1 MRLLDHIAQS
11 SEPFL
16 VRQTTASCGSSPA
29 RPSSHTAWWAVRCAM
44 CYPTSSCA
52 PARLSPIPTA
62 TSCPGVWICCTSRP
76 RRSGSS
82 GTRARAARRWPASCL
97 KWTAAGGADAVRA
110 GALISARPAGR
121 AGSLRTFWLTRG
133 EAPEAVVAPVETLL
147 DFDGVAAN
155 NDADALLGGSAV
167 TVRDPHNPQSDE
179 LLQCA
184 AFRFDSAWQRYYQHI
199 ATDAQ
204 MRTEVIRRS
213 LAAVASDVP
222 MLLALFL
229 LLAVRRSSCIIR
241 WIQCASTPSAR
252 GSAECRC
259 SAHRVSAPLFAQ
271 AERWHGERDG
281 NPRRGPRLHHVRGHL
296 VRRRKRNLLARPALA
311 RSRASRQRAQPHG
324 AAAAARLGD
333 RAGTARGGRGSGG

>member
-1 MRLLDHIAQS
+1 VRLLDHIAQS

-16 VRQTTASCGSSPA
+16 VRQDDGELWQLTGAAEFAHRVVGCPLRYVLSDELVRTCTALAYSDGDELSGCLDLLHLPAETLWVEWDEGA
-29 RPSSHTAWWAVRCAM
+29 RPTAL
-44 CYPTSSCA
+44 
-52 PARLSPIPTA
+52 ARLLPEWA
-62 TSCPGVWICCTSRP
+62 
-76 RRSGSS
+76 
-82 GTRARAARRWPASCL
+82 
-97 KWTAAGGADAVRA
+97 AAGGADAVRA

-147 DFDGVAAN
+147 DFDGVAAS

-229 LLAVRRSSCIIR
+229 LLAVRAQLVHHPVDPVRVNAKRSRLGRVPLLEHI
-241 WIQCASTPSAR
+241 
-252 GSAECRC
+252 E
-259 SAHRVSAPLFAQ
+259 VSAPLFAQ
-271 AERWHGERDG
+271 AERWHGEREG
-281 NPRRGPRLHHVRGHL
+281 NPRRGPRLHHVGGHL
-296 VRRRKRNLLARPALA
+296 VRRHNAIYWRGPHWRGHVRLGSV
-311 RSRASRQRAQPHG
+311 RSRTVQLQLPG
-324 AAAAARLGD
+324 
-333 RAGTARGGRGSGG
+333 